1 MERPHRSLPDT
12 ALNSMAEVTFQPAT
26 APGELT
32 RDYNAGFDRSVS
44 MMQRAAQFRQEQQLR
59 QQQIEANKVLAPL
72 HEAQAQAQIVGAGAA
87 IANNTRLQQLRTQA
101 ALASKPANDEYLAAT
116 SLSDWNEQELE
127 LGRLQAKYSW
137 MGNVPEY
144 KGFLDTIDTARSN
157 ALKRSLLDQQIEEA
171 HFRAETAAQAREA
184 AAETYAQSRRDVA
197 ETNADARTDVAA
209 TNAEAK
215 VESTT
220 IASGARAQSSTAN
233 REARATEDEY
243 KASQRAAITAD
254 QNAAKASAAGNE
266 EQAAQH
272 RKQAEAFRAQA
283 AAVHQKPSEP
293 TKFTVPGLDGAP
305 EKPEKKLYTPPAQPG
320 QAPQFS
326 PAVKTPED
334 VLSAMQQMVNDGVI
348 DADQARETLRKL
360 GFKPKGK

>member
-1 MERPHRSLPDT
+1 
-12 ALNSMAEVTFQPAT
+12 MAESTFVPAT

-44 MMQRAAQFRQEQQLR
+44 MMERAALFRQQQQLN

-72 HEAQAQAQIVGAGAA
+72 HEAEAQAKIVGAGAA

-116 SLSDWNEQELE
+116 QLADWNEQELE

-171 HFRAETAAQAREA
+171 KYRADSAAQARQD
-184 AAETYAQSRRDVA
+184 AAEKEANAKQYASDNTLEGRKYS
-197 ETNADARTDVAA
+197 ADSSAG
-209 TNAEAK
+209 AK

-220 IASGARAQSSTAN
+220 IASGARSQSSTAN
-233 REARATEDEY
+233 REARATEDEF

-254 QNAAKASAAGNE
+254 QNAAKASLAGNE
-266 EQAAQH
+266 EEAAAH
-272 RKQAEAFRAQA
+272 RKQAEQFRQQAQ
-283 AAVHQKPSEP
+283 AVHQKPSEP
-293 TKFTVPGLDGAP
+293 VKFTVPGLGDAP
-305 EKPEKKLYTPPAQPG
+305 AKTPTKLYTPPAQPG
-320 QAPQFS
+320 GAPQFS
-326 PAVKTPED
+326 AAVKTPND
-334 VLSAMQQMVNDGVI
+334 VLSAMQQMVDDGVI
-348 DADQARETLRKL
+348 DADQARETLTKL